1 MSKQNEIDRQIES
14 IERMVRALESAE
26 HPALRDSARE
36 LVQALMSMHGACL
49 ERMLEIIGQAGALG
63 QPLIE
68 SFARDEKVRSLL
80 LLYDLH
86 PHSLETR
93 VHQALEKSRPYL
105 HSHGGE
111 VELVDI
117 DDAGGVTLRLSGS
130 CDGCHSS
137 AAALKLAVENAIYEA
152 APDVSAIRVEGAIAE
167 KTHPIAFLPLANLH
181 TDSNHRHATQ
191 RSAQ

>member
-36 LVQALMSMHGACL
+36 LVQALMSMH
-49 ERMLEIIGQAGALG
+49 G

-167 KTHPIAFLPLANLH
+167 KTHPIAFVPLANLQ
-181 TDSNHRHATQ
+181 TDSNHRHETQ
-191 RSAQ
+191 RSAK